1 MTGLEKILK
10 VIEDD
15 AKANSDNIITKAQKE
30 ADEIMEA
37 AKLEADKKCSE
48 IALKSEAEEK
58 AILSRTESAAALQEK
73 KKILDAKQQIIS
85 NVITNARHSLA
96 ELSDS
101 EYMDIIL
108 RMVKKFAHNKEGV
121 ILFSQKDKHRLP
133 ADFGNKVTQALAEKK
148 NASLAISEETV
159 TIDGGFILKYGDV
172 EENCSF
178 SALFSSAKEE
188 LSDRVNAILF
198 E

>member
-15 AKANSDNIITKAQKE
+15 AKANADNIITKAQKE
-30 ADEIMEA
+30 ANEIMEA
-37 AKLEADKKCSE
+37 AKLEADKKCAE
-48 IALKSEAEEK
+48 IALKSETEEK
-58 AILSRTESAAALQEK
+58 AIISRSESAAALLEK

-85 NVITNARHSLA
+85 NVITNARHSLV

-108 RMVKKFAHNKEGV
+108 RMVTKFAHNKEGV
-121 ILFSQKDKHRLP
+121 ILFSQKDKHRLS
-133 ADFGNKVTQALAEKK
+133 ADFSNRVAQALADK
-148 NASLAISEETV
+148 NKASLIIAEDTV

-178 SALFSSAKEE
+178 DALFSSAKEE